1 MIKLVKNQIT
11 DEGFSILLG
20 YLVNDDIT
28 QVLNLT
34 SNQITLKSI

>member
-1 MIKLVKNQIT
+1 MIKLVKNHIT

-34 SNQITLKSI
+34 SNQITSKSI

>member
-11 DEGFSILLG
+11 DEGVSVLLG
-20 YLVNDDIT
+20 YFVSDDVT

-34 SNQITLKSI
+34 SNQITSKSI